1 MVEIYDG
8 KDMTDRQLLQA
19 VALDRAVYPQN
30 YWLDNE
36 TVLGYLHACPE
47 VYTYAAD
54 GNELIAYLNMSCI
67 DANSYFT
74 LLSGHS
80 NDLCIAPENVC
91 RPLAGHDNRL
101 YFSSVVVAPG
111 YRGRGIAKSL
121 FARFG
126 EKLAVLR
133 NRGIYFTDM
142 IADAVSPHG
151 EKICSRLGMKL
162 EKITQCGS
170 KLFRYRMA
178 AVEPNGALDLL
189 MKNLR
194 GGHDE

>member
-67 DANSYFT
+67 VN
-74 LLSGHS
+74 
-80 NDLCIAPENVC
+80 
-91 RPLAGHDNRL
+91 
-101 YFSSVVVAPG
+101 
-111 YRGRGIAKSL
+111 
-121 FARFG
+121 
-126 EKLAVLR
+126 
-133 NRGIYFTDM
+133 
-142 IADAVSPHG
+142 
-151 EKICSRLGMKL
+151 CSRRDYRKRHMVLL
-162 EKITQCGS
+162 CERQ
-170 KLFRYRMA
+170 LFG
-178 AVEPNGALDLL
+178 N
-189 MKNLR
+189 
-194 GGHDE
+194 